1 VNASKSSSLETHLI
15 YILIPLLIIALL
27 PLDFMDLGM
36 WVAQG
41 RKSLESFQNIYHDS
55 FSVLAT
61 DNNVSSAWLQSI
73 FYALIEKFS
82 GLQGILYYHY
92 AILLCL
98 FGFYSYDLFGR
109 NHEKTTLLL
118 RLSFYISTFMSVGI
132 FRHRP
137 ALAGYLLTF
146 VSLKLILN
154 FQNRKRD
161 YVSLMMLQLLWVN
174 LHASFILLPMFFLWS
189 TFWKFIE
196 DKKLINF
203 SKSLLLFL
211 FLLLSCLA
219 NPFGLQIFP
228 YLIKTAIYAQQLR
241 INEWMAPHLNYHLIL
256 WSLLFLI
263 LYFMKNLSLKS
274 LYTIFKS
281 PFFILIVLSVSSM
294 RNFYLF
300 VFFVPLMLKE
310 LVESKAENIR
320 LDSAKVSSTW
330 VRRTLAFVFAGLFL
344 MSMRLETKKYL
355 LPYLHPELR
364 DLYGDD
370 ALFEIAKYINTSVP
384 NDCAL
389 LNNPSYGS
397 FLMMQ
402 TSHKIFLDGRSTVF
416 TPASV
421 SEFIEYKN
429 LQATPRL
436 MNKYKPCLA
445 VLAAKPDQK
454 LIEDLIK
461 NWNFSEVARERGAV
475 LLRSL

>member
-1 VNASKSSSLETHLI
+1 MNASKSSSLETHLV
-15 YILIPLLIIALL
+15 YIFIPLLIIALL

-41 RKSLESFQNIYHDS
+41 RKSLENFQNIYHDS

-73 FYALIEKFS
+73 VYALIEKFL

-98 FGFYSYDLFGR
+98 FGFYSCDLFGR
-109 NHEKTTLLL
+109 NHEKTSLIL
-118 RLSFYISTFMSVGI
+118 RISFYVSTFMSVGI

-137 ALAGYLLTF
+137 ALAGYFLTF

-154 FQNRKRD
+154 FQNKKRD
-161 YVSLMMLQLLWVN
+161 YLLLILLQLLWVN
-174 LHASFILLPMFFLWS
+174 VHASFVLLPMFFMWRS
-189 TFWKFIE
+189 FWKFVE
-196 DKKLINF
+196 DKKLVNF
-203 SKSLLLFL
+203 SKTLLLFL
-211 FLLLSCLA
+211 LMIVSCLV
-219 NPFGLQIFP
+219 NPFGFQIFP
-228 YLIKTAIYAQQLR
+228 YLIKTAVYAQQLR
-241 INEWMAPHLNYHLIL
+241 INEWMAPSLNYHLIL
-256 WSLLFLI
+256 WSTLFLI
-263 LYFMKNLSLKS
+263 LFFMKMLSFKS
-274 LYTIFKS
+274 LFKIFKS
-281 PFFILIVLSVSSM
+281 PFFVLIVLSVSSM

-300 VFFVPLMLKE
+300 IFLFPLMLKE
-310 LVESKAENIR
+310 LIAFESDSIRMASTKAS
-320 LDSAKVSSTW
+320 SAW
-330 VRRTLAFVFAGLFL
+330 VRRPLAFVFSGLFL
-344 MSMRLETKKYL
+344 MSINLETKKYL

-384 NDCAL
+384 SNCAL

-416 TPASV
+416 TPAAV

-429 LQATPRL
+429 LRATPRL
-436 MNKYKPCLA
+436 IKKYNPCFA
-445 VLAAKPDQK
+445 VLALRPDQR

-461 NWNFSEVARERGAV
+461 NWNFSEIARERGAV